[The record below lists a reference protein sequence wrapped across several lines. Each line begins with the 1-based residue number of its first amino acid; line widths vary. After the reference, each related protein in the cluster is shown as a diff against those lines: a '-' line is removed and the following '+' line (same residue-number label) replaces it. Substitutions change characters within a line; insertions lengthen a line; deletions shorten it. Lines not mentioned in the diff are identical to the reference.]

1 MPLFDFE
8 RDPGQRMQRIF
19 YPNDYAN
26 WKRRLTQIDPLGFP
40 AIYAHIDGRFSE
52 QAQAPKP
59 LITMSRE
66 PGRDWTGTVYE
77 PISPA
82 CGHSEEQA
90 AKFLGLSNSHF
101 DFSVCG
107 RPLSLVRRHD
117 GRGPGGAAL
126 TAVLVAASRRRE

>member
-26 WKRRLTQIDPLGFP
+26 WKRRLAQIDPLAFP

-52 QAQAPKP
+52 QAQSPKP
-59 LITMSRE
+59 LITMSWE

-77 PISPA
+77 PIWPA

-90 AKFLGLSNSHF
+90 AKFLGLIFMDVAMHREEDWGFGHYDLHGADGSLLPIK
-101 DFSVCG
+101 G
-107 RPLSLVRRHD
+107 RTYFRLGER
-117 GRGPGGAAL
+117 
-126 TAVLVAASRRRE
+126 